1 MRKKNVLLQVRVP
14 EVIVEELDRLV
25 ASGYFKSR
33 SEAVAEGIRRL
44 LLAYSTPSKIP
55 GSIFKLTIEASPQQD
70 LGPGDTF
77 EINVEEA
84 RKRILEF
91 FGSDSVDDVVKKMRM
106 RV

>member
-1 MRKKNVLLQVRVP
+1 MRKKGILLQVRVP
-14 EVIVEELDRLV
+14 EVVVKELDRLV
-25 ASGYFKSR
+25 AAGYFKSR

-44 LLAYSTPSKIP
+44 LLAYSGAAGGA
-55 GSIFKLTIEASPQQD
+55 GSLVRLYVEGALKRD

-84 RKRILEF
+84 RRRILKF
-91 FGSDSVDDVVKKMRM
+91 FGTDSVNEVLRKTRT

>member
-1 MRKKNVLLQVRVP
+1 LTT
-14 EVIVEELDRLV
+14 
-25 ASGYFKSR
+25 
-33 SEAVAEGIRRL
+33 EA
-44 LLAYSTPSKIP
+44 P
-55 GSIFKLTIEASPQQD
+55 PQQD
-70 LGPGDTF
+70 PGPGDAF